1 MPHVLIYTMMRIN
14 GRSLFAGLVMGTGLL
29 LAALASTPAVRHV
42 DPVVT
47 PSTSPTLSPD
57 LLLAK
62 IRRVFRSHR
71 PPPPY
76 VTYTLIRAQ
85 VTDQGYPDYV
95 NSYTYHIWTRT
106 LDRASLGRRVF
117 RDDYFGPFEFQ
128 RPAFN
133 EDYDPGP
140 PTADVFEPAP
150 AHKHPISDVPTPE
163 PTGTQPPVI
172 ATVTVHGEADYRV
185 TSVTTEGEL
194 LHLTLAPIRDPDR
207 NRLRDVYVDKDT
219 LELRKL
225 VATDKLFVE
234 DGPVYGALFT
244 ITMGSLDGTPVVTH
258 IHGIIGKDARGED
271 YIGDGKIVDYDFTD
285 VTFPKTLPAW
295 YFDAH
300 QYAQH
305 QNDAPE

>member
-1 MPHVLIYTMMRIN
+1 MMRMN
-14 GRSLFAGLVMGTGLL
+14 TRAFFAGLIMAAGLL
-29 LAALASTPAVRHV
+29 LAFAASDHGSGNTASAQAVA
-42 DPVVT
+42 P
-47 PSTSPTLSPD
+47 TSSPSPD
-57 LLLAK
+57 VLFAM

-76 VTYTLIRAQ
+76 VTYTMVRAQ

-106 LDRASLGRRVF
+106 LDRASLGIRVF
-117 RDDYFGPFEFQ
+117 RDDYTGPLEFQ

-163 PTGTQPPVI
+163 PTGTLPPII
-172 ATVTVHGEADYRV
+172 ATVTVSANPDYRV
-185 TSVTTEGEL
+185 TRVTTEGDL
-194 LHLTLAPIRDPDR
+194 LHLTLIPLRDPDR
-207 NRLRDVYVDKDT
+207 NRLRDVWVDKNT

-225 VATDKLFVE
+225 VATDKLFVQ
-234 DGPVYGALFT
+234 DGPVYGTLFT
-244 ITMGSLDGTPVVTH
+244 ITMGSLDGYPVVTH
-258 IHGIIGKDARGED
+258 IHGVVGRDAQGED

-285 VTFPKTLPAW
+285 VAFPKTLPAW
-295 YFDAH
+295 YFDPH

-305 QNDAPE
+305 KDDAPQ

>member
-1 MPHVLIYTMMRIN
+1 MLN
-14 GRSLFAGLVMGTGLL
+14 GRSLFTSLLIGAGL
-29 LAALASTPAVRHV
+29 LAAGVAAAPPPRAVHHK
-42 DPVVT
+42 PVVT
-47 PSTSPTLSPD
+47 PSPAPTESPD
-57 LLLAK
+57 RLLAR

-85 VTDQGYPDYV
+85 STDQGYPDYV

-106 LDRASLGRRVF
+106 LDRASLARKVF
-117 RDDYFGPFEFQ
+117 RDDYEGPLEFQ

-150 AHKHPISDVPTPE
+150 VHKQAITVVPTPE
-163 PTGTQPPVI
+163 PTGTLPPLI
-172 ATVTVHGEADYRV
+172 ATVHAFGEFDYHV
-185 TSVTTEGEL
+185 TGVTTEGEL
-194 LHLTLAPIRDPDR
+194 LHLTLVPIRDPER
-207 NRLRDVYVDKDT
+207 NRLRDIYVDKQT

-225 VATDKLFVE
+225 VATDRLFLQR
-234 DGPVYGALFT
+234 GPVYGTIFT

-258 IHGIIGKDARGED
+258 IHGVVGKDAQGED
-271 YIGDGKIVDYDFTD
+271 YIGDGKIIDYDFTD
-285 VTFPKTLPAW
+285 VGFPKSLPSW
-295 YFDAH
+295 YFDAR

-305 QNDAPE
+305 QADAPE

>member
-1 MPHVLIYTMMRIN
+1 MPRVLIYRIMRMN
-14 GRSLFAGLVMGTGLL
+14 VRSLFVGLVMGGSLLVALMTG
-29 LAALASTPAVRHV
+29 APSSHGAVADASTPSPAV
-42 DPVVT
+42 
-47 PSTSPTLSPD
+47 SAEI
-57 LLLAK
+57 LLAK
-62 IRRVFRSHR
+62 IRRVFRNHR

-106 LDRASLGRRVF
+106 LDRASLGRRVY
-117 RDDYFGPFEFQ
+117 RDDYDGPLEFQ

-150 AHKHPISDVPTPE
+150 LHKHSINFVPTPE
-163 PTGTQPPVI
+163 PTGTLPPVI
-172 ATVTVHGEADYRV
+172 TTVVAIGEFDYHV
-185 TSVTTEGEL
+185 TSVTTEGNL
-194 LHLTLAPIRDPDR
+194 LHLTLTPIRDPDR
-207 NRLRDVYVDKDT
+207 NRLRDIWVNKDT

-225 VATDKLFVE
+225 VATDKLFVQ
-234 DGPVYGALFT
+234 DGPVYGARFT

-258 IHGIIGKDARGED
+258 IHGIIGKDATGED

-285 VTFPKTLPAW
+285 IAFPKTLPAW
-295 YFDAH
+295 YFDPH

-305 QNDAPE
+305 LDDAPE